1 MLKIDNLVTRFGS
14 VVAIDGVS
22 MQAQESKITTVI
34 GANGAGKSTLLRTIS
49 GLEHPSSGSITW
61 KGQSILGKR
70 PEDIVR
76 LGIAHVPEGHAVI
89 SELSV
94 EENITMGSLFRR
106 RKFKSDIT
114 TAIDEMY
121 VLFPRLK
128 ERRKQLAGTLSGG
141 ERQMLAISRALVSRP
156 QLLLLDEPS
165 LGLAPLVVEQ
175 IIDSVNILCRS
186 TGLSVL
192 LVEQN
197 ANTALGV
204 ADHGV
209 LLALGKLW
217 QIALQQS
224 SKLMQNYALHIWGID
239 EYFLSS
245 PIFRHISWS
254 DLRTRCARS
263 RHCLARCRHCE
274 LCPNGSGDV

>member
-1 MLKIDNLVTRFGS
+1 MLKIENLTTSFGS
-14 VVAIDGVS
+14 VVALDGVS
-22 MQAQESKITTVI
+22 MTAHESKITTVI

-49 GLEHPSSGSITW
+49 GLESPASGLITW
-61 KGQSILGKR
+61 EGQSIVGRK

-76 LGIAHVPEGHAVI
+76 AGIAHVPEGHAVI

-94 EENITMGSLFRR
+94 EENINMGSLFRR
-106 RKFKSDIT
+106 RSHKSDV
-114 TAIDEMY
+114 AASLEEMY
-121 VLFPRLK
+121 QLFPRLQ

-156 QLLLLDEPS
+156 KLLLLDEPS

-175 IIDSVNILCRS
+175 IIDCVNTLCRS
-186 TGLSVL
+186 TGLTVL

-209 LLALGKLW
+209 LSALGKVVADRPAAELK
-217 QIALQQS
+217 ADS
-224 SKLMQNYALHIWGID
+224 SLRAA
-239 EYFLSS
+239 YF
-245 PIFRHISWS
+245 
-254 DLRTRCARS
+254 
-263 RHCLARCRHCE
+263 
-274 LCPNGSGDV
+274 VY

>member
-1 MLKIDNLVTRFGS
+1 MLKIENLTTSFGS
-14 VVAIDGVS
+14 VIALDGVS
-22 MQAQESKITTVI
+22 MTAQESKITTVI

-49 GLEHPSSGSITW
+49 GLESPSTGSITW
-61 KGQSILGKR
+61 DGRAIVGLK

-76 LGIAHVPEGHAVI
+76 AGIAHVPEGHAVI

-94 EENITMGSLFRR
+94 EENINMGSLFRR
-106 RKFKSDIT
+106 RSHKSDV
-114 TAIDEMY
+114 AASLEEMY
-121 VLFPRLK
+121 QLFPRLQ

-156 QLLLLDEPS
+156 KLLLLDEPS

-175 IIDSVNILCRS
+175 IIDCVNTLCRS
-186 TGLSVL
+186 TGLTVL

-209 LLALGKLW
+209 LLALGKVVADRPAAELK
-217 QIALQQS
+217 ADS
-224 SKLMQNYALHIWGID
+224 S
-239 EYFLSS
+239 
-245 PIFRHISWS
+245 
-254 DLRTRCARS
+254 LRAAY
-263 RHCLARCRHCE
+263 L
-274 LCPNGSGDV
+274 GY

>member
-1 MLKIDNLVTRFGS
+1 MLTIENLTTSFGS
-14 VVAIDGVS
+14 VIALDGVS
-22 MQAQESKITTVI
+22 MSAQESKITTVI

-49 GLEHPSSGSITW
+49 GLESPTTGSITW
-61 KGQSILGKR
+61 EGQSIVGRK

-76 LGIAHVPEGHAVI
+76 AGIAHVPEGHAVI

-94 EENITMGSLFRR
+94 EENINMGSLFRR
-106 RKFKSDIT
+106 RSHKSDV
-114 TAIDEMY
+114 AASLEEMY
-121 VLFPRLK
+121 QLFPRLQ

-156 QLLLLDEPS
+156 RLLLLDEPS

-175 IIDSVNILCRS
+175 IIDCVNTLCRS
-186 TGLSVL
+186 TGLTVL

-209 LLALGKLW
+209 LLALGKVVADRPAAELK
-217 QIALQQS
+217 ADS
-224 SKLMQNYALHIWGID
+224 T
-239 EYFLSS
+239 
-245 PIFRHISWS
+245 
-254 DLRTRCARS
+254 LRAAY
-263 RHCLARCRHCE
+263 L
-274 LCPNGSGDV
+274 GY

>member
-1 MLKIDNLVTRFGS
+1 MLTIENLTTSFGS
-14 VVAIDGVS
+14 VIALDGVS
-22 MQAQESKITTVI
+22 MSAQESKITTVI

-49 GLEHPSSGSITW
+49 GLESPTTGSITW
-61 KGQSILGKR
+61 EGQSIVGRK

-76 LGIAHVPEGHAVI
+76 AGIAHVPEGHAVI

-94 EENITMGSLFRR
+94 EENINMGSLFRR
-106 RKFKSDIT
+106 RTHKSDV
-114 TAIDEMY
+114 AASLEEMY
-121 VLFPRLK
+121 QLFPRLQ

-156 QLLLLDEPS
+156 RLLLLDEPS

-175 IIDSVNILCRS
+175 IIDCVNTLCRT
-186 TGLSVL
+186 TGLTVL

-209 LLALGKLW
+209 LLALGKVVADRPAAELK
-217 QIALQQS
+217 ADS
-224 SKLMQNYALHIWGID
+224 T
-239 EYFLSS
+239 
-245 PIFRHISWS
+245 
-254 DLRTRCARS
+254 LRAAY
-263 RHCLARCRHCE
+263 L
-274 LCPNGSGDV
+274 GY

>member
-1 MLKIDNLVTRFGS
+1 MLKIENLTTSFGS
-14 VVAIDGVS
+14 VIALDGVS
-22 MQAQESKITTVI
+22 MSAQESKITTVI

-49 GLEHPSSGSITW
+49 GLESPSTGSISW
-61 KGQSILGKR
+61 EGQSIVGRK

-76 LGIAHVPEGHAVI
+76 AGIAHVPEGHAVI

-94 EENITMGSLFRR
+94 EENINMGSLFRR
-106 RKFKSDIT
+106 RSHKTDVAASLE
-114 TAIDEMY
+114 EMY
-121 VLFPRLK
+121 QLFPRLQ

-156 QLLLLDEPS
+156 KLLLLDEPS

-175 IIDSVNILCRS
+175 IIDCVNTLCRS
-186 TGLSVL
+186 TGLTVL

-209 LLALGKLW
+209 LLALGKVVADRPAAELK
-217 QIALQQS
+217 ADS
-224 SKLMQNYALHIWGID
+224 S
-239 EYFLSS
+239 
-245 PIFRHISWS
+245 
-254 DLRTRCARS
+254 LRAAY
-263 RHCLARCRHCE
+263 L
-274 LCPNGSGDV
+274 GY

>member
-1 MLKIDNLVTRFGS
+1 MLQIENLTTSFGS
-14 VVAIDGVS
+14 VVALDGVS
-22 MQAQESKITTVI
+22 ISAQESKITTVI

-49 GLEHPSSGSITW
+49 GLESPSSGTITW
-61 KGQSILGKR
+61 EGRSIVGWK

-76 LGIAHVPEGHAVI
+76 AGIAHVPEGHAVI

-94 EENITMGSLFRR
+94 EENINMGSLFRR
-106 RKFKSDIT
+106 RSHKSDV
-114 TAIDEMY
+114 AASLDEMY
-121 VLFPRLK
+121 QLFPRLQ

-156 QLLLLDEPS
+156 KLLLLDEPS

-175 IIDSVNILCRS
+175 IIDCVNTLCRS
-186 TGLSVL
+186 TGLTVL

-209 LLALGKLW
+209 LLALGKVVADRPAAELK
-217 QIALQQS
+217 AD
-224 SKLMQNYALHIWGID
+224 AT
-239 EYFLSS
+239 
-245 PIFRHISWS
+245 
-254 DLRTRCARS
+254 LRAAY
-263 RHCLARCRHCE
+263 L
-274 LCPNGSGDV
+274 GY

>member
-1 MLKIDNLVTRFGS
+1 MLKIENLTTSFGS
-14 VVAIDGVS
+14 VIALDGVS
-22 MQAQESKITTVI
+22 MTAQESKITTVI

-49 GLEHPSSGSITW
+49 GLESPSAGSISW
-61 KGQSILGKR
+61 EGQSIVGRK

-76 LGIAHVPEGHAVI
+76 AGIAHVPEGHAVI

-94 EENITMGSLFRR
+94 EENINMGSLFRR
-106 RKFKSDIT
+106 RSHKSDV
-114 TAIDEMY
+114 AASLDEMY
-121 VLFPRLK
+121 QLFPRLQ

-156 QLLLLDEPS
+156 KLLLLDEPS

-175 IIDSVNILCRS
+175 IIDCVNTLCRS
-186 TGLSVL
+186 TGLTVL

-209 LLALGKLW
+209 LLALGKVVADRPAAELK
-217 QIALQQS
+217 ADS
-224 SKLMQNYALHIWGID
+224 T
-239 EYFLSS
+239 
-245 PIFRHISWS
+245 
-254 DLRTRCARS
+254 LRAAY
-263 RHCLARCRHCE
+263 L
-274 LCPNGSGDV
+274 GY

>member
-1 MLKIDNLVTRFGS
+1 VLEVKDLVTSFGS
-14 VVAIDGVS
+14 VIALDGVS
-22 MQAQESKITTVI
+22 FTAHESKITTVI

-49 GLEHPSSGSITW
+49 GLEHPSTGSITW
-61 KGQSILGKR
+61 RGKSLIGMR

-76 LGIAHVPEGHAVI
+76 AGIAHVPEGHAVI

-94 EENITMGSLFRR
+94 EENISMGSLFRR
-106 RKFKSDIT
+106 RKFKSDV
-114 TAIDEMY
+114 TAAQDEMY
-121 VLFPRLK
+121 ELFPRLK

-175 IIDSVNILCRS
+175 IIDSINILCRA
-186 TGLSVL
+186 TGLTVL

-209 LLALGKLW
+209 LLALGKVVADRPAAELK
-217 QIALQQS
+217 ADA
-224 SKLMQNYALHIWGID
+224 KLRAAYLG
-239 EYFLSS
+239 Y
-245 PIFRHISWS
+245 
-254 DLRTRCARS
+254 
-263 RHCLARCRHCE
+263 
-274 LCPNGSGDV
+274 